1 MKRLIRNAVAV
12 LALLAGAGVAHAAV
26 PTSFTF
32 TGRLASDGIPFDGT
46 VALELAL
53 HDTASGGTP
62 IWSESHNPAADNGL
76 VSVVMGERTPLDLND
91 FTGGDLWLAV
101 TVNGQA
107 LSPRFQIRSVP
118 YALRAAVCDRADRL
132 GNLAAGD
139 VAPASHNHDGVYAP
153 AAHNHDGVYAPA
165 AHNHDGVYAPA
176 AHNHDNLY
184 YPQTVLNTAGTIN
197 SSTNPVQWSKL
208 RGVPTGFADG
218 IDHDSGGDI
227 TAVNA
232 GSGLTGGA
240 TSGSATLSVGFGG
253 TGTATTVA
261 RSDHNHDGTYV
272 RNDGGGIDRI
282 KAGTTSSYSSGT
294 ITISFPSPPFPTTPV
309 VVLSPRQSG
318 GGVSCQLTGVTTGNF
333 SFACNGA
340 AQSIHWI
347 AVN

>member
-1 MKRLIRNAVAV
+1 MKSLIRNTVLV
-12 LALLAGAGVAHAAV
+12 LALLAGAGVAHAV
-26 PTSFTF
+26 PASFTF
-32 TGRLASDGIPFDGT
+32 TGRLASDGVPFHGT

-62 IWSESHNPAADNGL
+62 IWSETHNPTADDGL
-76 VSVVMGERTPLDLND
+76 VSVTMGERTPLDLND

-101 TVNGQA
+101 TVNGTP
-107 LSPRFQIRSVP
+107 LSPRFQLHSVP

-132 GNLAAGD
+132 GTLTPGD
-139 VAPASHNHDGVYAP
+139 VSLASHNH
-153 AAHNHDGVYAPA
+153 NGVYAPA

-197 SSTNPVQWSKL
+197 SSTNPVQWTKL

-227 TAVNA
+227 TGVSA
-232 GSGLTGGA
+232 GVGLTGGA
-240 TSGSATLSVGFGG
+240 ASGSATLSVSFSG

-272 RNDGGGIDRI
+272 RNDGGGIDRL
-282 KAGTTSSYSSGT
+282 KAGTTTLAGGT
-294 ITISFPSPPFPTTPV
+294 ITFPGLPFATTPI
-309 VVLSPRQSG
+309 VVLTPLHP
-318 GGVSCQLTGVTTGNF
+318 GGVSCQLTAVTATQF

-340 AQSIHWI
+340 VLSLHWI
-347 AVN
+347 AVD